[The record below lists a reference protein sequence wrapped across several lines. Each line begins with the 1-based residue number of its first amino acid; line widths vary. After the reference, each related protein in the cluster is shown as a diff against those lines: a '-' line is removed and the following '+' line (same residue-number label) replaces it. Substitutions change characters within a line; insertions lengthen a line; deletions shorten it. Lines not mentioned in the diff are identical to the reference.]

1 MDITNLLNHQNHQMN
16 GRNIDFHRVENP
28 PRFNPKYFTS
38 EGIATKYLQELGYD
52 IRTAWERTSDI
63 ELKGLFVGGSQAEG
77 QFKDSS
83 DLDVVIYRNGNSNSI
98 PSERAK
104 LVSQLHERY
113 QILEEWGKGKNP
125 EDVDFIITGLPFG
138 RLYDLA
144 QNIWVQGLK
153 KHPKMYQLQ
162 EHQDEIPFS
171 FMHLRQDLGKMNQ
184 YFWELDEPRT
194 GLFSTS
200 DFSYASLRNVAL
212 KSDLLRG
219 KLTGI

>member
-1 MDITNLLNHQNHQMN
+1 MLNLQNHQI
-16 GRNIDFHRVENP
+16 GERNIDFHSVENP
-28 PRFNPKYFTS
+28 PRMNPKYFTS
-38 EGIATKYLQELGYD
+38 EGTATEYLQELGYD
-52 IRTAWERTSDI
+52 IRTAWKKISDI
-63 ELKGLFVGGSQAEG
+63 ELKSLFVGGSQAEG

-83 DLDVVIYRNGNSNSI
+83 DLDVVIYRNGNSYSI

-104 LVSQLHERY
+104 LVTQLNERY

-138 RLYDLA
+138 RLYDLV
-144 QNIWVQGLK
+144 QNNWVQGLK

-162 EHQDEIPFS
+162 EHHDEIPFS